1 MEKKQEPAFEEKLN
15 RLNEIVERVEN
26 STLPLEESLK
36 LYEEGMALVKDLQT
50 TLDEAEKK
58 IEEHK
63 IPSDK

>member
-1 MEKKQEPAFEEKLN
+1 MEKKQEPAFEEKLS
-15 RLNEIVERVEN
+15 RLNDIVERVEN

-36 LYEEGMALVKDLQT
+36 LYEEGMALVKDLQA